1 MYIKALITALML
13 LASPSIA
20 QNIVALPTDEASN
33 DPSFLE
39 YRTKLIAAVVAR
51 DTEAVIKHTDPDIS
65 LSYGGDAGHAAFRDF
80 LNVPI
85 EKLADD
91 YKSKANELREEY
103 WNELETVLKMGGRFQ
118 NDSFAAPYTWSAP
131 YPKDSDPYEVY
142 FIPGEN
148 VMLRADTNSTGRLI
162 SRLSYNVVTVPR
174 WNPETDYQAIKLPN
188 GQEGYMSSK
197 YLRSLIDYRAFF
209 SKLEGKWLMTVF
221 IAGD

>member
-1 MYIKALITALML
+1 MYIKTIIAALIF
-13 LASPSIA
+13 LASPSYA
-20 QNIVALPTDEASN
+20 QNLVASPVDEASN
-33 DPSFLE
+33 DLSFLE
-39 YRTKLIAAVVAR
+39 YRTALIAAVEAR
-51 DTEAVIKHTDPDIS
+51 DTEAVIALSDADIS

-85 EKLADD
+85 EKLSED
-91 YKSKANELREEY
+91 YKSKAEDLREEY

-118 NDSFAAPYTWSAP
+118 NDSFAAPYTWSAA
-131 YPKDSDPYEVY
+131 YPKDADPYEVY
-142 FIPGEN
+142 FITGEN
-148 VMLRADTNSTGRLI
+148 VMLRAENNSTGRII

-188 GQEGYMSSK
+188 GQEGYLSSK

-209 SKLEGKWLMTVF
+209 GKFEGKWLMTVF